1 MHVKMVMTY
10 QYITDERGKK
20 MTKSAKKRK
29 RQEAETQLHESRM
42 NRVQVNDQIVY
53 FLKEIL
59 QPKFKEGRR

>member
-1 MHVKMVMTY
+1 
-10 QYITDERGKK
+10 

-29 RQEAETQLHESRM
+29 KQEATIQLHESRM

-59 QPKFKEGRR
+59 QPKFKEGIR

>member
-1 MHVKMVMTY
+1 
-10 QYITDERGKK
+10 

-59 QPKFKEGRR
+59 QPKFKEGIR